1 MSKLR
6 KSARGKECTVR
17 IEHVCNWNNET
28 VVLAHLN
35 SAGMGMKEK
44 DLFGARAC
52 SDCHAW
58 LDGGYSKTH
67 TKQERD
73 LMHFEAMK
81 RTQEQYIEEALICLP

>member
-1 MSKLR
+1 
-6 KSARGKECTVR
+6 
-17 IEHVCNWNNET
+17 
-28 VVLAHLN
+28 
-35 SAGMGMKEK
+35 MKEK